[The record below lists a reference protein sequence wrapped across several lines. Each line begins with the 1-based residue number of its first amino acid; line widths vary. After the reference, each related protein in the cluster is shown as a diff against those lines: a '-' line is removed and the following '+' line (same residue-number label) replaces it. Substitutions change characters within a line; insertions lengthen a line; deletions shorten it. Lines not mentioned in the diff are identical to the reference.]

1 MKPDSKV
8 KTPTTIK
15 KSIVKLSLPKPLQ
28 EIHKWLNDSKRKP
41 TSSVRK
47 KNTILFY
54 GSKTSGKH
62 TVATMIAHQAGKELY
77 KVDLS
82 KLVSKYI
89 GETEKN
95 LTAIFDLAKDKGWIL
110 FFDEADALFG
120 KRTNVKDSHDRY
132 ANQEVSYILQ
142 KMGKHNGLIIF
153 STNKKS
159 NIDDAFTRRL
169 RFIVDFP
176 LP

>member
-1 MKPDSKV
+1 MKPGSNV

-28 EIHKWLNDSKRKP
+28 EINKWLNNSKGKP

-62 TVATMIAHQAGKELY
+62 TIATMIAHQAGKDLY

-82 KLVSKYI
+82 KLASKYI

-95 LTAIFDLAKDKGWIL
+95 LSALFDLAKDKEWIL
-110 FFDEADALFG
+110 FLDEADALFG
-120 KRTNVKDSHDRY
+120 KRTNIKDSHDRY
-132 ANQEVSYILQ
+132 ANQEVSYLMQRIEAY
-142 KMGKHNGLIIF
+142 NGLVIL
-153 STNKKS
+153 STNMKS
-159 NIDDAFTRRL
+159 NIDDAFKRRI
-169 RFIVDFP
+169 RYIVDFP
-176 LP
+176 FP